1 MVAVRGFLRDV
12 GGSKRLRIAR
22 SGFDAADLS
31 LAMNNVV
38 FDSEWLGTAGIALA
52 GTFTLTANAGANT
65 SFVTWPTLGAKP
77 LAEIAFLKSGQY
89 QNIVDGDFGSTVG
102 LTLLVGPTGIQGDCK
117 GLNYPV
123 VVAYVVYRVF
133 FP

>member
-1 MVAVRGFLRDV
+1 MSRGFLDDI
-12 GGSKRLRIAR
+12 GGSKRLRMAVAGANAR
-22 SGFDAADLS
+22 DFS
-31 LAMNNVV
+31 LPMNKVA
-38 FDSEWLGTAGIALA
+38 FDSDWLGAAGVALA

-89 QNIVDGDFGSTVG
+89 QSIVDGDFGATVD
-102 LTLLVGPTGIQGDCK
+102 LTLLVGPTGIQGNCK

>member
-31 LAMNNVV
+31 LAMNDVV
-38 FDSEWLGTAGIALA
+38 FDSDWLGTAGIALT

-65 SFVTWPTLGAKP
+65 SFVTWADLGATP
-77 LAEIAFLKSGQY
+77 LAEIAFLK
-89 QNIVDGDFGSTVG
+89 DGIYSNCLDSDFGTTVDV
-102 LTLLVGPTGIQGDCK
+102 TLLVGPTGISGNCK
-117 GLNYPV
+117 GANYPV
-123 VVAYVVYRVF
+123 VVVYVVYRI